1 MNLQIAWRNIWRNK
15 KRTLITLSSV
25 TLAVVLAVFMRS
37 FQEGTYAKMIEN
49 AVGHFTGYVQ
59 VHQKDYWD
67 DKTIDNGIDINKTL
81 MDNILSVDGVEGI
94 NLRLESFSLASF
106 GTNTKGTLVMGI
118 DPEKENQILNLR
130 PKMIKGEYIKPNGKS
145 IIIGSK
151 LADYLNI
158 LVGDTLVLLGQ
169 GHWGQSAI
177 GAFPISGIIKMPAP
191 DIDKQ
196 IVFMP
201 LLLAQDFFSF
211 PDGITSIVVKFKD
224 ADETQEICNAINKR
238 INTSE
243 YTAITWQ
250 KMSPE
255 MLQQIEGDKVGGIF
269 MIAILYMIIAFGVFG
284 TVLMMTEE
292 RKKEYAVMV
301 AIGTQKTKLMIISLY
316 ETLLMNSVGI
326 ILGIIITIPLVVYF
340 NINPIEITGE
350 AAESIEK
357 LGVEPILPTT
367 IRLSI
372 FVNNIIVILIIT
384 SLSLIYPM
392 LSILKMRVIESLRR

>member
-1 MNLQIAWRNIWRNK
+1 MNIQIAWRNIWRNK
-15 KRTLITLSSV
+15 KRTIITLSSV
-25 TLAVVLAVFMRS
+25 SLAVVLAVFMRS

-49 AVGHFTGYVQ
+49 AVGHFSGYVQ

-67 DKTIDNGIDINKTL
+67 DKTIDNGIVISDSLTKE
-81 MDNILSVDGVEGI
+81 ILSVKNVEGV
-94 NLRLESFSLASF
+94 NYRLESFALASF

-118 DPEKENQILNLR
+118 NPEKEKHILNLK
-130 PKMIKGEYIKPNGKS
+130 PKMHEGKYLSPDGKS
-145 IIIGSK
+145 IIIGLK
-151 LADYLNI
+151 LSEYLKVN
-158 LVGDTLVLLGQ
+158 VGDTLVLLGQ

-177 GAFPISGIIKMPAP
+177 GAFPVAGIIKMPSP

-201 LLLAQDFFSF
+201 LLLAQEYFSF
-211 PDGITSIVVKFKD
+211 PNGVTSIVVRFND
-224 ADETQEICNAINKR
+224 ADETQTITDEINAK
-238 INTSE
+238 INTSK
-243 YTAITWQ
+243 YKAITWQ

-301 AIGTQKTKLMIISLY
+301 AIGTQKTKLMMISLY
-316 ETLLMNSVGI
+316 ETLLMNSAGI
-326 ILGIIITIPLVVYF
+326 LLGIIIVLPLVVYF
-340 NINPIEITGE
+340 NIHPIEMTGE
-350 AAESIEK
+350 GAASIEK

-372 FVNNIIVILIIT
+372 FVNNIIVIVVIT
-384 SLSLIYPM
+384 GLALIYP
-392 LSILKMRVIESLRR
+392 LISIFKLKVIQSLRR